1 MFTLYSAEC
10 LARYSAKYLHPDLEQ
25 SARCH
30 AAGCAPLCFLN
41 PTPIARTSL
50 LRLFGPLPS
59 YILYSV
65 APLLA
70 RCMLSAKMH
79 LMMRVS
85 TSRDLDRDCMG
96 NLVWPIDMEAGL

>member
-1 MFTLYSAEC
+1 MFALYSAEC
-10 LARYSAKYLHPDLEQ
+10 LARYLAKYLHPDLEQ

-30 AAGCAPLCFLN
+30 AAGCAPLCFLS

-50 LRLFGPLPS
+50 LRLFGPLPP

-70 RCMLSAKMH
+70 RGMLSAKMH
-79 LMMRVS
+79 LMMCAS
-85 TSRDLDRDCMG
+85 TS
-96 NLVWPIDMEAGL
+96 

>member
-1 MFTLYSAEC
+1 MRSFIYRATSTGRTPILN
-10 LARYSAKYLHPDLEQ
+10 KV
-25 SARCH
+25 RCR
-30 AAGCAPLCFLN
+30 AAGQRRTYGCAASAFLS

-70 RCMLSAKMH
+70 RGMLSAKMH
-79 LMMRVS
+79 LMMCAS
-85 TSRDLDRDCMG
+85 TS
-96 NLVWPIDMEAGL
+96 